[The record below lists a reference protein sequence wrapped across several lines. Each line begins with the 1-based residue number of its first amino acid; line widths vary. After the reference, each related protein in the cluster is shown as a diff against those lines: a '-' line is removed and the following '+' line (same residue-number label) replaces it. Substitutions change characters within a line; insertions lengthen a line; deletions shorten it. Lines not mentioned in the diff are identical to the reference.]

1 MGSEER
7 LKEYF
12 QSTGIQVEASFVS
25 VASHRVEPQGAAMS
39 HEPVYEV
46 LVDEVLLDTGIRQY
60 TGDIPALRS
69 YCFADTLP
77 QLRQVVSG
85 TLVTLHAQLSARYDV
100 YRRLQ
105 AEQQIL
111 DVLSF
116 YEEEGLDLPV
126 IRKLPSQDETAKTF
140 WVAVKVPRQGPH
152 IIVAKSCPCL
162 YGTGTRRNL
171 GSD

>member
-1 MGSEER
+1 
-7 LKEYF
+7 
-12 QSTGIQVEASFVS
+12 
-25 VASHRVEPQGAAMS
+25 MS

-85 TLVTLHAQLSARYDV
+85 TSVTLHANLSVRYDV

-126 IRKLPSQDETAKTF
+126 LRKLPSQDETAKRF
-140 WVAVKVPRQGPH
+140 SVAVKVPR
-152 IIVAKSCPCL
+152 
-162 YGTGTRRNL
+162 
-171 GSD
+171 

>member
-1 MGSEER
+1 
-7 LKEYF
+7 
-12 QSTGIQVEASFVS
+12 
-25 VASHRVEPQGAAMS
+25 MS

-60 TGDIPALRS
+60 TGNIPALRS

-85 TLVTLHAQLSARYDV
+85 TLVTLHAKLSVRYDV
-100 YRRLQ
+100 SRRLQ

-126 IRKLPSQDETAKTF
+126 IRKLSSQDETAKTF
-140 WVAVKVPRQGPH
+140 WVAVKVPRQVHTLLLQRAALACMGRVP
-152 IIVAKSCPCL
+152 VV
-162 YGTGTRRNL
+162 T
-171 GSD
+171 